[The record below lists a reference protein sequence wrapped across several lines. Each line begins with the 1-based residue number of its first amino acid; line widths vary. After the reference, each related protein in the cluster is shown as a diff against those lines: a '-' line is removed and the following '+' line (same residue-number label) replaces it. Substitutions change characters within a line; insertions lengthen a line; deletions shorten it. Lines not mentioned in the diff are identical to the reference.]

1 MAAKT
6 SDPPPPYPGTGV
18 SSSAPEP
25 SQPCPNGCETGA
37 LSKGLLREHLQDC
50 PLQLVDCEFANA
62 GCDVKVP
69 RRDLARHM
77 TENAQHHLMSATLL
91 NLRLTK
97 ELHQKMEEKD
107 RQIAHLQRQIETLS
121 MEEKDRQIA
130 DLQRQVEKNGFIC
143 HKLILRD
150 FKAHQGKSAAGEW
163 YSDIVSDGLGIFK
176 VQLQIDTNGSK
187 PRLGHMTATLK
198 CLDMAFDLSIS
209 EIGYLRTYLI
219 VTLHMLNQ
227 LGDYGHHVVMTLIP
241 VKNKSKSV
249 KLSQYNRSNHNKY
262 FPLSELGY
270 SSTTATQ
277 YLINNELHFKL
288 YLKVDFGML

>member
-6 SDPPPPYPGTGV
+6 SDPPPPYPGPDA
-18 SSSAPEP
+18 SRSAPEP

-37 LSKGLLREHLQDC
+37 LSQGLLRKHIQDC
-50 PLQLVDCEFANA
+50 PLQLVECEFANA

-77 TENAQHHLMSATLL
+77 TENAHHHLMSATLL
-91 NLRLTK
+91 NCRMIRALHQ
-97 ELHQKMEEKD
+97 ELHQK
-107 RQIAHLQRQIETLS
+107 

-143 HKLILRD
+143 HKLTLRD

-176 VQLQIDTNGSK
+176 VQLQIDTNGSR
-187 PRLGHMTATLK
+187 PGLGHMTATLK
-198 CLDMAFDLSIS
+198 CLDMAFDLSLYDS
-209 EIGYLRTYLI
+209 RSQLTYLI

-241 VKNKSKSV
+241 AKSKTKSV
-249 KLSQYNRSNHNKY
+249 KLSHYDRPDYDKY
-262 FPLSELGY
+262 YPLTELGY
-270 SSTTATQ
+270 SSTTRTQ
-277 YLINNELHFKL
+277 YLFNNELHFKL
-288 YLKVDFGML
+288 YLKVDFLG